1 MTIIE
6 EQEVCEA
13 YFSHGAGKA
22 LQLIRKFNP
31 RSTPSEANKML
42 QEILLRNGPKP
53 EEHTALK
60 GLLNAEADLA
70 AQELELIDPISLA
83 HLKRLVECQQIDLRA
98 LTPMTGED
106 VANEIARI
114 LSSMTNLL
122 RAGII
127 PTAMLERYA
136 GSTCFEPAEMATFYQ
151 VNKRKMD
158 LLFLLVKGM

>member
-1 MTIIE
+1 
-6 EQEVCEA
+6 
-13 YFSHGAGKA
+13 
-22 LQLIRKFNP
+22 
-31 RSTPSEANKML
+31 
-42 QEILLRNGPKP
+42 
-53 EEHTALK
+53 
-60 GLLNAEADLA
+60 
-70 AQELELIDPISLA
+70 
-83 HLKRLVECQQIDLRA
+83 
-98 LTPMTGED
+98 MTGED